1 MGWGGLRGGMEICI
15 VGLMRRSWLVI
26 ISMGM
31 MLGRRVSLGVRIG
44 IIIEHDLGVCWVDD
58 ACVDEMDKFL
68 VLFIFASRVLRRK

>member
-1 MGWGGLRGGMEICI
+1 
-15 VGLMRRSWLVI
+15 MRRSWLVI

-68 VLFIFASRVLRRK
+68 LFIFASRVLRRK